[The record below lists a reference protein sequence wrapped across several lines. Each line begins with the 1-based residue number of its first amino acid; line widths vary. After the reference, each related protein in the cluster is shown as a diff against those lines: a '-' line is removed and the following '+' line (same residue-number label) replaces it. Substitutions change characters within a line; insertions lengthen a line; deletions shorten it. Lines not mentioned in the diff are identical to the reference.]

1 MRFFCSYLAAA
12 ALLFCLNTNICRAQM
27 QDEPQNEP
35 NWDEVVAKQVNELI
49 DRYKLDDYQAFK
61 VDTLLQHYIPIY
73 NEELRRVRAA
83 GASQIQSYQRVV
95 DIWGDF
101 FDTEYQ
107 KIFTAEQWKLY
118 MKSFAGKEKRKRD
131 KRLAEARGE
140 TAE

>member
-1 MRFFCSYLAAA
+1 RFFCSYLAAA
-12 ALLFCLNTNICRAQM
+12 ALLFCLSTNICRAKM

-73 NEELRRVRAA
+73 NEELRRVRSA

-107 KIFTAEQWKLY
+107 KIFTEEQWKLY